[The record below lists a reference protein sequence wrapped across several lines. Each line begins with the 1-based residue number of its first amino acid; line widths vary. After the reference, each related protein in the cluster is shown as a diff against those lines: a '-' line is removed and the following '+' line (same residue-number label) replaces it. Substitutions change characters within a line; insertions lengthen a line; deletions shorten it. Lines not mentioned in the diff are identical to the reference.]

1 MYTYFKKPHKILH
14 MYSICDSKVKTNFGP
29 LITKTYVL
37 QRYGGAEIVFLFNCQ
52 SAAGRVNQE
61 VGKRGLHVLQRTPKH
76 LLSS

>member
-1 MYTYFKKPHKILH
+1 MIQKSKLIYTLW
-14 MYSICDSKVKTNFGP
+14 SP
-29 LITKTYVL
+29 LITKTYVLL

-76 LLSS
+76 LPSS